1 MPEKK
6 SRRFFILTASI
17 GTGHS
22 QAARAIAESIKEMHP
37 EDSVRVLDFVSRDVL
52 SVDQI
57 IKRTYLQMIRLIPDI
72 YDSLYSN
79 SQKSSFGKT
88 SQALLSLSF
97 RRRMKRLIRVL
108 NPDALIFTHPFPA
121 GAADLL
127 KKKGDITT
135 PLLGV
140 ITDFDIHQL
149 WIDRHLDGYCVA
161 TPELAWLLS
170 RYGISSD
177 IIHTTGIPVRKSF
190 YEESARRPVPEKG
203 TVLVMGGGLGLGRI
217 ADDLKRMDE
226 VDEIARFIV
235 ITGQNI
241 SLYEEVAALAERLRH
256 PVELHSYTNKVARI
270 MGRCEL
276 LVTKPGAL
284 TCTEAIVM
292 NKPMVLVNT
301 LPGQERAN
309 AAFLSGLGCAEWVK
323 RGELAETVRYILRIP
338 KKGNKWKTPAVP
350 VMWKVPEKLSK
361 SSMIWLKKWTKKTF
375 ERYTFCW
382 SHLYDKCGSRWGNRK
397 RYLDPIKKVLAEMT
411 EDTSM
416 PLSSL
421 VLLNMRK

>member
-1 MPEKK
+1 M
-6 SRRFFILTASI
+6 
-17 GTGHS
+17 
-22 QAARAIAESIKEMHP
+22 
-37 EDSVRVLDFVSRDVL
+37 LDFVSRDVL

-323 RGELAETVRYILRIP
+323 RGELAETVRYILANP
-338 KKGNKWKTPAVP
+338 EKGNKWKTPAVP

-361 SSMIWLKKWTKKTF
+361 SSMIWLKNGQK
-375 ERYTFCW
+375 
-382 SHLYDKCGSRWGNRK
+382 N
-397 RYLDPIKKVLAEMT
+397 I
-411 EDTSM
+411 
-416 PLSSL
+416 
-421 VLLNMRK
+421 

>member
-1 MPEKK
+1 M
-6 SRRFFILTASI
+6 
-17 GTGHS
+17 
-22 QAARAIAESIKEMHP
+22 
-37 EDSVRVLDFVSRDVL
+37 LDFVSRDVL

-97 RRRMKRLIRVL
+97 HRRMKRLIRVL

-161 TPELAWLLS
+161 TPELASLLS

-190 YEESARRPVPEKG
+190 YEESARRPDPEKG

-226 VDEIARFIV
+226 VDEISRFIV

-323 RGELAETVRYILRIP
+323 RGELAETVRYILANP
-338 KKGNKWKTPAVP
+338 EKGNKWKTPAVP

>member
-1 MPEKK
+1 
-6 SRRFFILTASI
+6 
-17 GTGHS
+17 
-22 QAARAIAESIKEMHP
+22 MHP

-161 TPELAWLLS
+161 TPELASLLS

-323 RGELAETVRYILRIP
+323 RGELAETVRYILANP
-338 KKGNKWKTPAVP
+338 EKGNKWKTPAVP
-350 VMWKVPEKLSK
+350 VIWKVPEKL
-361 SSMIWLKKWTKKTF
+361 
-375 ERYTFCW
+375 
-382 SHLYDKCGSRWGNRK
+382 
-397 RYLDPIKKVLAEMT
+397 
-411 EDTSM
+411 
-416 PLSSL
+416 
-421 VLLNMRK
+421 

>member
-88 SQALLSLSF
+88 SQVLLSLSF

-161 TPELAWLLS
+161 TPELASLLS

-190 YEESARRPVPEKG
+190 YEESARRPDPEKG

-226 VDEIARFIV
+226 VDEISRFIV

-323 RGELAETVRYILRIP
+323 RGELAETVRYILA
-338 KKGNKWKTPAVP
+338 N
-350 VMWKVPEKLSK
+350 PEKRK
-361 SSMIWLKKWTKKTF
+361 QMENACGT
-375 ERYTFCW
+375 
-382 SHLYDKCGSRWGNRK
+382 SHVESAGEVVKILYDMVEKM
-397 RYLDPIKKVLAEMT
+397 DKK
-411 EDTSM
+411 
-416 PLSSL
+416 
-421 VLLNMRK
+421 NI